1 MARRAAFPGTFDPL
15 TTAHLAIADAVREEL
30 AVDVVEL
37 VLSLDPIGKRSR
49 TTVHERRAAIERR
62 RGDRPWLLARLTE
75 HRLVAD
81 IADGY
86 DVVVL
91 GADKWLQLH
100 EPSFYGSAAAMRAAL
115 RRLPTVALAPRA
127 GVRLPEALPVHVL
140 AVPAEF
146 HSVSSTAVREGRTD
160 WRA

>member
-15 TTAHLAIADAVREEL
+15 TTGHLAIADAAHAEL
-30 AVDVVEL
+30 DLDLVDL
-37 VLSLDPIGKRSR
+37 VISLDPIGKEATAS
-49 TTVHERRAAIERR
+49 VEERLDVIARQ
-62 RGDRPWLLARLTE
+62 RGRRPWLAGRATA

-100 EPSFYGSAAAMRAAL
+100 DMSYYGSAEAMAAAL
-115 RRLPTVALAPRA
+115 ARLPAVAVAPRA
-127 GVRLPEALPVHVL
+127 GVALPPDLAAHVL
-140 AVPAEF
+140 DVPEEF
-146 HSVSSTAVREGRTD
+146 HQVSSTAVRAGRDD